1 MQERRKIPAIHQ
13 ATAPARADYKVVL
26 VAMVIDKYRMGSQS
40 EVNAKVKCWHEC
52 QHDQQ

>member
-1 MQERRKIPAIHQ
+1 MHERRKIPAIYQ
-13 ATAPARADYKVVL
+13 ATALARADYKVVL
-26 VAMVIDKYRMGSQS
+26 VVMVIDKYRMGSQS